1 MLVFISVYLLP
12 AVRSEEYIF
21 QSVCGAVG
29 SGNKTKQKEDEVGHT
44 KQLSQLFMNDLFPE

>member
-1 MLVFISVYLLP
+1 MLVFVSVYLLP